1 MLQEEKIAREE
12 QLRQEL
18 CDYIDAHAGQ
28 FPPTTSAVYEKLRRG
43 KLLRLLQEQKSA
55 REEQL
60 RHAQQQE
67 KEEQLRQELRDYID
81 GHAGQSPPTTSA
93 LYQKLRKAKLLRL
106 VKEML
111 PRGQGPDTAPLD
123 EQLRGGVFKFVA
135 DKTVLDCL
143 PYLADL
149 QVTAFQRY
157 SQDAAADR
165 RCCFADIVIAVSRG
179 FEAAVFFSMQSL
191 SVDDQTAALNW
202 LETCPFATSDD
213 TASVR
218 ARVESFCVAESRWPD
233 KDGAHSLD
241 RELVTAI
248 GKVRSRRFGVVVNK
262 RKGVLSDY
270 ALPLNEDQMLAWEAL
285 PLHSCFLW
293 WPHHLKVFE
302 EVQELWQNEQSLP
315 VRGPQSAS
323 DALAQKVRRVRM
335 KTLLT
340 GRKAMRV
347 AERITWEEAFP
358 SIWQRRMQK
367 EAYIQASQLTDSGD
381 RWPFR
386 RGPEATCML
395 ACELCGSEMNTQR
408 EFLKHLEEHHVAADS
423 AGNRA
428 GWWTSHRVVEEY
440 RKRMM
445 FYEQV
450 EGG

>member
-1 MLQEEKIAREE
+1 M
-12 QLRQEL
+12 
-18 CDYIDAHAGQ
+18 
-28 FPPTTSAVYEKLRRG
+28 
-43 KLLRLLQEQKSA
+43 
-55 REEQL
+55 
-60 RHAQQQE
+60 
-67 KEEQLRQELRDYID
+67 
-81 GHAGQSPPTTSA
+81 
-93 LYQKLRKAKLLRL
+93 
-106 VKEML
+106 
-111 PRGQGPDTAPLD
+111 
-123 EQLRGGVFKFVA
+123 
-135 DKTVLDCL
+135 
-143 PYLADL
+143 
-149 QVTAFQRY
+149 
-157 SQDAAADR
+157 
-165 RCCFADIVIAVSRG
+165 
-179 FEAAVFFSMQSL
+179 
-191 SVDDQTAALNW
+191 
-202 LETCPFATSDD
+202 
-213 TASVR
+213 
-218 ARVESFCVAESRWPD
+218 
-233 KDGAHSLD
+233 
-241 RELVTAI
+241 TAI
-248 GKVRSRRFGVVVNK
+248 RKVRSRRFGVVVNK

-381 RWPFR
+381 RWPFQ

-408 EFLKHLEEHHVAADS
+408 EFVKHLEEHHVAADS

-428 GWWTSHRVVEEY
+428 EWWTSHRVVEEY

>member
-1 MLQEEKIAREE
+1 M
-12 QLRQEL
+12 
-18 CDYIDAHAGQ
+18 
-28 FPPTTSAVYEKLRRG
+28 
-43 KLLRLLQEQKSA
+43 LRLLK
-55 REEQL
+55 
-60 RHAQQQE
+60 
-67 KEEQLRQELRDYID
+67 D
-81 GHAGQSPPTTSA
+81 
-93 LYQKLRKAKLLRL
+93 
-106 VKEML
+106 ML
-111 PRGQGPDTAPLD
+111 PRGQGPDTSPLD
-123 EQLRGGVFKFVA
+123 EQLRGGAVKFVA

-149 QVTAFQRY
+149 PGTAFQRY
-157 SQDAAADR
+157 CHDAAADR
-165 RCCFADIVIAVSRG
+165 RCCFADIVIAVCRG
-179 FEAAVFFSMQSL
+179 FESAALFSMQSL
-191 SVDDQTAALNW
+191 SVDEQTAALEW
-202 LETCPFATSDD
+202 LETCPVATSDD

-218 ARVESFCVAESRWPD
+218 ARVESFCVSESRWPD
-233 KDGAHSLD
+233 KDGGHSSD
-241 RELVTAI
+241 PELVTAI
-248 GKVRSRRFGVVVNK
+248 RKVRSRRFGVVVNK

-408 EFLKHLEEHHVAADS
+408 DFLKHLEEHHVAADS

-428 GWWTSHRVVEEY
+428 EWWTSHRVVEEY
-440 RKRMM
+440 CKRMM

>member
-1 MLQEEKIAREE
+1 M
-12 QLRQEL
+12 
-18 CDYIDAHAGQ
+18 
-28 FPPTTSAVYEKLRRG
+28 T
-43 KLLRLLQEQKSA
+43 LRLIVA
-55 REEQL
+55 VAL
-60 RHAQQQE
+60 RT
-67 KEEQLRQELRDYID
+67 L
-81 GHAGQSPPTTSA
+81 S
-93 LYQKLRKAKLLRL
+93 LLC
-106 VKEML
+106 VE
-111 PRGQGPDTAPLD
+111 
-123 EQLRGGVFKFVA
+123 
-135 DKTVLDCL
+135 
-143 PYLADL
+143 
-149 QVTAFQRY
+149 
-157 SQDAAADR
+157 
-165 RCCFADIVIAVSRG
+165 VSNLLL
-179 FEAAVFFSMQSL
+179 FSMQSL
-191 SVDDQTAALNW
+191 SVDEQTAALEW
-202 LETCPFATSDD
+202 LETCPVATSDD

-233 KDGAHSLD
+233 KDGGHSSD
-241 RELVTAI
+241 PELVTAI
-248 GKVRSRRFGVVVNK
+248 RKVRSRRFGVVVNK

-302 EVQELWQNEQSLP
+302 EVQELWQNQQSLP

-428 GWWTSHRVVEEY
+428 EWWTSHRVVEEY